1 MSEENVERVR
11 TDAAPIP
18 PRELIERTGSTAQE
32 SDEAFISESYEQAG
46 RTRKAGIVEALP
58 DDWSF
63 DGKRVL
69 DFGCG
74 SGRVLRQFLPEAA
87 SGEFWGCD
95 LHAPTIEWLDQNLS
109 PPLHFYVN
117 DRIPTPHPDSH
128 FDLVYAIS
136 VFTHITHEWSAWLLE
151 LHRILKPGG
160 LLLATFLG
168 PDAGGR
174 RLSDLPGEDELGM
187 CAKTVLGQSLDY
199 SSGPLVWHS
208 PWWLRSHWGRAFEIL
223 ELRLGAFP
231 FAGGRHGFVLGRKRD
246 LSVSR
251 DVLERPD
258 PDDPR
263 EFEAQRRQFAML
275 EQEAAK
281 MRAMLDRL
289 RTRIAEVSEQRKRE
303 LATLSEVRATLSQ
316 VRARERAQRNLLRA
330 MLGSRAFAVAEQLSR
345 LRRRGGPV
353 FSREQVRRV
362 LDDADGSP

>member
-1 MSEENVERVR
+1 MSQENVERVR
-11 TDAAPIP
+11 IDAAPIP
-18 PRELIERTGSTAQE
+18 PRELIERTGSTPQE

-95 LHAPTIEWLDQNLS
+95 LHRPTIAWLDEHLS
-109 PPLHFYVN
+109 PPLRFFVN
-117 DRIPTPHPDSH
+117 DAIPMPHPDSH

-151 LHRILKPGG
+151 LHRILKPEG

-174 RLSDLPGEDELGM
+174 RISELPDEDELGM
-187 CAKTVLGQSLDY
+187 CARTVRGQSLDH
-199 SSGPLVWHS
+199 SSGALVWHS

-223 ELRLGAFP
+223 ELRLGAF
-231 FAGGRHGFVLGRKRD
+231 AGGRHGFVLGRKRD
-246 LSVSR
+246 VSLTR
-251 DVLERPD
+251 DDLERSD

-275 EQEAAK
+275 EQEAAE
-281 MRAMLDRL
+281 MRAMLDGL

-303 LATLSEVRATLSQ
+303 LATLSEVRTALSE
-316 VRARERAQRNLLRA
+316 VRAREGAQRNLLRA

-345 LRRRGGPV
+345 LHRRGGPV

-362 LDDADGSP
+362 LEDADGSP